1 MKKILQVVLVFSLL
15 FVTGCTAKTKDNKDN
30 DGKID
35 EPIVEEPKEEPKLKI
50 INPESTTR
58 PIAVMINNH
67 NVARPYHSGLQEAF
81 IVYEMV
87 VEAGITRYLAL
98 FQDTNTA
105 RIGSVRSARHD
116 FLDYAL
122 ENDAIFVHHGQSPQA
137 KNDFSKLGIDRIEVG
152 EPKTAWR
159 DTKLNVAWEH
169 KLFTSIEKIKLGLG
183 NRRTERNKE
192 FLLNY
197 SIGEINIDQMPD
209 AQVANDISIKYSA
222 VITNRYEYDSLTK
235 VYKRFVN
242 GVEHK
247 DYITGNQYTFKNII
261 VVQVGNYAI
270 DNYGRQEI
278 DNIGEYRG
286 YYITNGSAV
295 PIIAKKE
302 SRSSQTIY
310 QYLDGTE
317 ITVNDGNTF
326 IQIQPKNQPLLMS

>member
-1 MKKILQVVLVFSLL
+1 MTYGITAVFYKNYQAMKVKDANGKRKYKYIINTGSSRSSKTFSLIEL
-15 FVTGCTAKTKDNKDN
+15 LHQICENNDNFR
-30 DGKID
+30 
-35 EPIVEEPKEEPKLKI
+35 V
-50 INPESTTR
+50 
-58 PIAVMINNH
+58 
-67 NVARPYHSGLQEAF
+67 
-81 IVYEMV
+81 
-87 VEAGITRYLAL
+87 
-98 FQDTNTA
+98 
-105 RIGSVRSARHD
+105 
-116 FLDYAL
+116 
-122 ENDAIFVHHGQSPQA
+122 
-137 KNDFSKLGIDRIEVG
+137 
-152 EPKTAWR
+152 TAWR

-197 SIGEINIDQMPD
+197 SIGEINIGQMPD

-286 YYITNGSAV
+286 YYITNGYAV